1 MTNSEDPEAI
11 KKAEKRY
18 IDMLED
24 IGYIM
29 KEPRGRR
36 WIYETIFNTCHAGR
50 ISHVSGDSDDTA
62 FNEGARSVGLNILD
76 EVRSH
81 NPNNYIKMLQENEF
95 HG

>member
-1 MTNSEDPEAI
+1 MTSSEDPEAI

-36 WIYETIFNTCHAGR
+36 WIYEIVYNTCHTDLR
-50 ISHVSGDSDDTA
+50 SHVSGSSDDTA
-62 FNEGARSVGLNILD
+62 FNEGARSVGLNIL
-76 EVRSH
+76 EEIKRH
-81 NPNNYIKMLQENEF
+81 NPVTYLKMLQENAF
-95 HG
+95 HE